1 MTHILAVL
9 FGVAAI
15 AIALAARKKKSNGFL
30 PVIGGGACL
39 GLCFILTLIAVFSKE
54 DSPEDDLPGRTS

>member
-39 GLCFILTLIAVFSKE
+39 GLKSRKIKSIYKISLAKLE
-54 DSPEDDLPGRTS
+54 